1 MVMRLLDLFWITAP
15 AFDKSGFTIHWL
27 DVVLPIAIGG
37 LWLFVFYG
45 QLSKRS
51 LVALNDPRFDFSA
64 LAAEGEQAHG

>member
-1 MVMRLLDLFWITAP
+1 
-15 AFDKSGFTIHWL
+15 L